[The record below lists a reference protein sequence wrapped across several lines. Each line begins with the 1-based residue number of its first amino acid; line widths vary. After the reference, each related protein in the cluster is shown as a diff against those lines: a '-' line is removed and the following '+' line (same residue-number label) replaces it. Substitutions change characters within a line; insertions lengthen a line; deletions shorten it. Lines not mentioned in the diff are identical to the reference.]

1 MNQLPLLDTIQFQ
14 QAFSLGANVT
24 LLAANIR
31 NDQLIMT
38 GSGIYTP
45 FSATYHHAQKGDPE
59 EGRLVV
65 ARVPV
70 LAPLQLQ
77 QSMAMEQEEV
87 MEESTSSAAT
97 DSEYCHTETCLDSP
111 PTETAYSVPPSPT
124 IFISSMMYDSFT
136 FALLNETEGKVK
148 VCNGTFCCHLQ
159 YQRSSGTSS
168 QELYALG
175 AFEGTH
181 TVNGRYA
188 LQV

>member
-14 QAFSLGANVT
+14 RAFSLGANVT
-24 LLAANIR
+24 LLAANIH

-59 EGRLVV
+59 EGRLLV

-70 LAPLQLQ
+70 LDPLWLG
-77 QSMAMEQEEV
+77 QSMAMEQEVV
-87 MEESTSSAAT
+87 MDESTLSAAT
-97 DSEYCHTETCLDSP
+97 HSGYCHKETCFDSP
-111 PTETAYSVPPSPT
+111 PAEAAYSVPPSSA
-124 IFISSMMYDSFT
+124 IFTSSMMYDSFT

-148 VCNGTFCCHLQ
+148 VCNGSFCCYLQ
-159 YQRSSGTSS
+159 YQQSSQTSS
-168 QELYALG
+168 KELYALG
-175 AFEGTH
+175 AFAGTH